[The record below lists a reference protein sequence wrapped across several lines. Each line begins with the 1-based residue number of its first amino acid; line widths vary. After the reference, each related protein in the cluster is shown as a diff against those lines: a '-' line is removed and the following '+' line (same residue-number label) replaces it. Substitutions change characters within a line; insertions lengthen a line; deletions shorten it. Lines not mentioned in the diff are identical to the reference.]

1 MEYKL
6 EKTLLSA
13 SEVVYDSSQE
23 QPVDMTINLPDYC
36 PDIQKILKC
45 QMYPRITG
53 RGITGDRLELDGNC
67 LVKVFY
73 LDAEGA
79 TVRCCENTESFSVAI
94 QLKKPADN
102 GCISADTRVE
112 YINCRA
118 ANSRRMD
125 IHGAFS
131 LCARVVCS
139 GDCTVT
145 GAVLDEDVEQEL
157 TSVDFTTLTAFETRP
172 FSVEEVLELPE
183 GKPGADTVLHAS
195 AAVNSLDFK
204 VIPNKVMIKG
214 DIALKMLYCPIPEE
228 GTLPE
233 CMEYEIPFTQMV
245 DCGGITDDCRTDLR
259 IQVIACDIQI
269 KNDYAGDKIYFDT
282 QIRLLASVSAY
293 CDGNTAVVS
302 DAYSKKYDA
311 TLEYTEAEPESLCDL
326 FEETLLEKNTFQ
338 VEGGAERIIDVWS
351 EMCDVTA
358 SQRDGGI
365 HFEGKYNICMLAI
378 NSENGI
384 FYFERVAEY
393 SFDRPCQAAG
403 ELRIDANSIVAD
415 MNYRFS
421 SGEVEL
427 KEELR
432 LTAAVFCR
440 RTIRTIER
448 MEADETK
455 PIQEDPAALCI
466 YYAEKGE
473 RLWEVA
479 RTYRSSVDAICR
491 ENDLT
496 GDSIPDSRMLL
507 IPVHTE

>member
-6 EKTLLSA
+6 EKTLLGT

-23 QPVDMTINLPDYC
+23 QPVDMTVNLPDYC

-73 LDAEGA
+73 LDAQGT
-79 TVRCCENTESFSVAI
+79 TVRCCENTEPFSVTI
-94 QLKKPADN
+94 SLKKPADN
-102 GCISADTRVE
+102 GCISAGTRVE

-131 LCARVVCS
+131 LCAKVVCS
-139 GDCTVT
+139 GNCSVT
-145 GAVLDEDVEQEL
+145 GAVLEEDMEQEL
-157 TSVDFTTLTAFETRP
+157 TPVEFTTLTAFETRP

-183 GKPGADTVLHAS
+183 GKPGADTILHSS
-195 AAVNSLDFK
+195 AVIQNVDFK
-204 VIPNKVMIKG
+204 VIPNKLMVKG

-228 GTLPE
+228 GVLPE
-233 CMEYEIPFTQMV
+233 CMEYEIPFSQML

-259 IQVIACDIQI
+259 MQVISCDIQI
-269 KNDYAGDKIYFDT
+269 KNDYAGEKIYFDT

-302 DAYSKKYDA
+302 DAYSKKYEA
-311 TLEYTEAEPESLCDL
+311 SLAYSEAEPECLCDL

-338 VEGGAERIIDVWS
+338 VEGGVEKIIHIWS
-351 EMCDVTA
+351 EMCDVSA
-358 SQRDGGI
+358 SRKEDSV
-365 HFEGKYNICMLAI
+365 HFEGKYNICMLAV
-378 NSENGI
+378 NTENTI

-393 SFDRPCQAAG
+393 AFDRPCQAEG
-403 ELRIDANSIVAD
+403 ELRFDADCIVTD
-415 MNYRFS
+415 MNYRLS

-427 KEELR
+427 KTELR

-440 RTIRTIER
+440 RPIRTVEH

-455 PIQEDPAALCI
+455 PLKDDPAALCI
-466 YYAEKGE
+466 YYADKGE
-473 RLWEVA
+473 RLWEIA
-479 RTYRSSVDAICR
+479 RSYRSSVDAICR
-491 ENDLT
+491 ENDLS
-496 GDSIPDSRMLL
+496 GDFIPDSRMLL
-507 IPVHTE
+507 IPVHTD